1 MSPSLTRR
9 QVAKGAVWATPVVV
23 TTAAVPAYAASKD
36 ICALDA
42 GASLVTGFEYGEK
55 IVDAN
60 TNRTTEY
67 FTLDEGG
74 MDVYG
79 LDADET
85 VTSLSVTLSVENA
98 NSTRTAGNNQGF
110 DDPTQNTVNV
120 DDSGLGPG
128 WTQTSAA
135 RARTTTI
142 NLEGG
147 GTTTRNMW
155 SVTFTNDPLSS
166 GSYSTDANGCK
177 TFVSSDIVT
186 RTAGYALQYPN
197 MVAFSGDPGNLIV
210 SQVVTYTATTSKGN
224 TIVYQE
230 YILNNDSIHGVV
242 KNIT

>member
-1 MSPSLTRR
+1 
-9 QVAKGAVWATPVVV
+9 
-23 TTAAVPAYAASKD
+23 
-36 ICALDA
+36 LDA
-42 GASLVTGFEYGEK
+42 GASLVTGFEYGEE

-60 TNRTTEY
+60 TNRTTEL
-67 FTLDEGG
+67 FTLDKGG

-120 DDSGLGPG
+120 DDSGMGPG
-128 WTQTSAA
+128 WTQTSATS
-135 RARTTTI
+135 ARTTTI
-142 NLEGG
+142 NLEDG

-197 MVAFSGDPGNLIV
+197 MVAFSGGPGNIIV
-210 SQVVTYTATTSKGN
+210 TQVITYTATTSKGN
-224 TIVYQE
+224 TIVYQV
-230 YILNNDSIHGVV
+230 YFLNNNSIHGVV

>member
-1 MSPSLTRR
+1 MCIRDS
-9 QVAKGAVWATPVVV
+9 VVV
-23 TTAAVPAYAASKD
+23 ATAAVPAYAASQD

-42 GASLVTGFEYGEK
+42 GASLVTGFDYGERF
-55 IVDAN
+55 IDQA

-67 FTLDEGG
+67 FSLDAGG

-120 DDSGLGPG
+120 DDSGFGPS
-128 WTQTSAA
+128 WTQTSATS
-135 RARTTTI
+135 ARTTTI

-177 TFVSSDIVT
+177 TFISSDIVT
-186 RTAGYALQYPN
+186 RTAGL
-197 MVAFSGDPGNLIV
+197 SLIH
-210 SQVVTYTATTSKGN
+210 
-224 TIVYQE
+224 I
-230 YILNNDSIHGVV
+230 
-242 KNIT
+242 

>member
-1 MSPSLTRR
+1 M
-9 QVAKGAVWATPVVV
+9 
-23 TTAAVPAYAASKD
+23 
-36 ICALDA
+36 DA
-42 GASLVTGFEYGEK
+42 GASLVTGFEYGEE

-60 TNRTTEY
+60 TNRTTEL
-67 FTLDEGG
+67 FTLDKGG

-120 DDSGLGPG
+120 DDSGMGPG
-128 WTQTSAA
+128 WTQTSATS
-135 RARTTTI
+135 ARTTTI
-142 NLEGG
+142 NLEDG

-197 MVAFSGDPGNLIV
+197 MVAFSGGPGNIIV
-210 SQVVTYTATTSKGN
+210 TQVITYTATTSKGN
-224 TIVYQE
+224 TIVYQV
-230 YILNNDSIHGVV
+230 YFLNNNSIHGVV

>member
-23 TTAAVPAYAASKD
+23 ATAAVPAYAGSKN
-36 ICALDA
+36 ICTLDA
-42 GASLVTGFEYGEK
+42 GASLNTGFEYGDK
-55 IVDAN
+55 VVDAN

-67 FTLDEGG
+67 FTLDGGG

-177 TFVSSDIVT
+177 TFISSDIVT

-197 MVAFSGDPGNLIV
+197 MVAFSGGPGNIIV
-210 SQVVTYTATTSKGN
+210 TQVFTYTATTSKGN
-224 TIVYQE
+224 TIVFQE
-230 YILNNDSIHGVV
+230 YFINNDSINGVV